1 MKTFLDTW
9 STRLYEKCSPWSK
22 AMQMIY
28 FQGMSTSNYLH
39 IFTAMQRFEMKIWN
53 QNHAFSEALCWAG
66 KCFLHSASGGQKC
79 LQRAEDRRC
88 LLIPR
93 GGMAVL
99 ESGLLDW
106 AHGAERG
113 WARCWHK
120 LFFHVQWLLFTLPL
134 GLHHFCC
141 GYALSLTCPAS
152 PRGNVH
158 ECDPVLTLQC
168 ISLSLSPR
176 YHQLFQLWHTTRSQL
191 GTVLHL
197 RVAR

>member
-28 FQGMSTSNYLH
+28 FQGVSTSNYLH

-120 LFFHVQWLLFTLPL
+120 LFFHVQWLLPTLPL

-141 GYALSLTCPAS
+141 GYALSLTCPSS

-176 YHQLFQLWHTTRSQL
+176 CHQLFQLWHTTRSQL